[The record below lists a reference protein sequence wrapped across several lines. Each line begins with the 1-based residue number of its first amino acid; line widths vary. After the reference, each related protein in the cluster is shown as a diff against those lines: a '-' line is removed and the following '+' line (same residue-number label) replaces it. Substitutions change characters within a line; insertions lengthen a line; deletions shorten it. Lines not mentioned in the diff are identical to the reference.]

1 MKVTHFI
8 AASAIALFAAT
19 GAKAADAVI
28 AQEPTPEYT
37 PPVFTWTGAYIGAQ
51 VGYGWGKS
59 EGDVADTFS
68 TELKPDGFLGGIYGG
83 YNWEAGNNIVL
94 GLDADISYADLQEEA
109 DFFDGGTYLFTGESK
124 LRWEGAVRARAGYA
138 VDRFLPYIA
147 GGVAFGE
154 VEHNANINGVSI
166 LDDKK
171 TQTGWTLGAGVDYA
185 ATDNLIVRFEYR
197 YTDLGDEDYDLGG
210 NDYNVDFKSHDIRLG
225 VAYKF

>member
-1 MKVTHFI
+1 MKISHFI

-19 GAKAADAVI
+19 SAQAADVVYD
-28 AQEPTPEYT
+28 QEPAPVYM
-37 PPVFTWTGAYIGAQ
+37 PPVFSWSGAYIGAQ

-59 EGDVADTFS
+59 EGDTADFS
-68 TELKPDGFLGGIYGG
+68 AELKPDGFLGGIYGG
-83 YNWEAGNNIVL
+83 YNWEVSPSVVL
-94 GLDADISYADLQEEA
+94 GIDADINYADLQEES
-109 DFFDGGTYLFTGESK
+109 DFFNGGTYLFTGESK

-154 VEHNANINGVSI
+154 VEHNANFEGLSI

-185 ATDNLIVRFEYR
+185 ATDNLILRLEYR

>member
-1 MKVTHFI
+1 MKVKYFI
-8 AASAIALFAAT
+8 AASAIALCAAT
-19 GAKAADAVI
+19 SAKAADVVYD
-28 AQEPTPEYT
+28 QEPAPVYT
-37 PPVFTWTGAYIGAQ
+37 PPVFSWTGAYIGAQ

-59 EGDVADTFS
+59 EADVGDAFS
-68 TELKPDGFLGGIYGG
+68 SELKPDGFLGGIYGG

-109 DFFDGGTYLFTGESK
+109 DFFEGGAYLYTGEAK
-124 LRWEGAVRARAGYA
+124 LRWSGAVRARAGYA

-154 VEHNANINGVSI
+154 VEHNANIDGVSV

-185 ATDNLIVRFEYR
+185 ATDNVIVRFEYR
-197 YTDLGDEDYDLGG
+197 YTDLGDEDFDFGG
-210 NDYNVDFKSHDIRLG
+210 VNYNADFKSHDIRLG